1 MGWFPN
7 LVLWLFLLVQLAW
20 GTPAPWALGDEMAR
34 LGDYDRAER
43 AYLQAL
49 AQSPPS
55 GQRQRLLYAR
65 LALAQARN
73 RVDVARQLAEEL
85 LRSRLEPAVALR
97 VHLVRGAIAFR
108 IRDLSGAR
116 QAFAQAR
123 PLAEALVAQGDP
135 GGALAL
141 YECMSYEYLQKLA
154 RGGRPASQEYS
165 QACLSAHQA
174 GISHPPGAQRP
185 LWAMDILRSLMWTR
199 YWVWQAWEYSF
210 LAYHRKDQAVVAEWY
225 GVAYAIATQSGR
237 FYWQAYERTQD
248 YEYVSATLH
257 TTLELAEA
265 SAEAPHTEQLL
276 KQLQPLFV
284 QLESTPTLERSLLLG
299 RYHRSWARWQFFNRK
314 DPAAAMREYDEALS
328 WFAKGG
334 YAIDQMDVLLETAYV
349 YLLEKGPANWEGR
362 IEANLQQLLK
372 LAEDYG
378 YASGR
383 YYGLGFYGVLQS
395 RRGQLAEAEK
405 SLRGSL
411 QQMSDWERESNA
423 SPQARSQTLERPE
436 VRLFCDT
443 LVELLLKDGR
453 TEEAM
458 EAGQAFQQQSE
469 VAGVDL
475 ASIVT
480 PNAAL
485 AQDLR
490 SLQQAR
496 ERTGQL
502 RAELQSAQVAGDR
515 QASQELEG
523 LLASNR
529 AEFARTLMRLREREP
544 EFEKLLSVR
553 PSSFA
558 KLQPLLPPQAV
569 VVEYYSGQ
577 DRLYLFAMTR
587 EQLRIFSTPLSRLRL
602 QQLVRDLRR
611 NIVGRDNPV
620 RESQA
625 LHAALV
631 EPLQP
636 MLQQH
641 SLLVVIPSGIL
652 YYLPFAALQDTQ
664 GRHVVEQ
671 VACCTVTA
679 TELPAL
685 GSYRAGPTPSSLL
698 ALANPDGTLPGA
710 RREVE
715 QTAGLFP
722 RSACYFEANA
732 TRDKLQASS
741 DVIHLATHGT
751 LNCQNVNESYL
762 TLAGKDGRLTTGEIY
777 GLELDNVS
785 LVTLSACQTALGE
798 VNPGS
803 EVASLAQ
810 AFSVAGSKSM
820 LASLWR
826 VEDDSTSALMV
837 EFYRQLV
844 AGKSKAEALRQA
856 QLKVMQ
862 LPECRHPFF
871 WAPFQLIG
879 DWN

>member
-1 MGWFPN
+1 MSWLPCV
-7 LVLWLFLLVQLAW
+7 LLWLWLLAGLAGANPSPW
-20 GTPAPWALGDEMAR
+20 GLGDEMAR

-43 AYLQAL
+43 AYVQAL
-49 AQSPPS
+49 AQSPTEA
-55 GQRQRLLYAR
+55 QRQRLLYAR

-73 RVDVARQLAEEL
+73 HVALARQLGEEL
-85 LRSRLEPAVALR
+85 LRSNPDPAIALR
-97 VHLVRGAIAFR
+97 VHLIRGAIAFR
-108 IRDLSGAR
+108 TKDLAGAR

-123 PLAEALVAQGDP
+123 PLAEALSRQGDP
-135 GGALAL
+135 SGALGR
-141 YECMSYEYLQKLA
+141 YECMSYDYLQKLA
-154 RGGRPASQEYS
+154 QSGRPPSPEYS
-165 QACLSAHQA
+165 QACLAAHQA
-174 GISHPPGAQRP
+174 GAAISPTAQRP
-185 LWAMDILRSLMWTR
+185 LWTMDIVRSLMWTR

-210 LAYHRKDQAVVAEWY
+210 LAYHRKDQALVAEWY
-225 GVAYAIATQSGR
+225 GVAYGIATQAGQ
-237 FYWQAYERTQD
+237 FYWKAYEQTQD
-248 YEYVSATLH
+248 FEYVSATLH

-265 SAEAPHTEQLL
+265 SAEAPQTEKLL
-276 KQLQPLFV
+276 RQLQPVFV
-284 QLESTPTLERSLLLG
+284 QLESTPTTERCLLLG

-314 DPAAAMREYDEALS
+314 DPATAMREYEQAVA

-349 YLLEKGPANWEGR
+349 YLLEKGPADWEGR
-362 IEANLQQLLK
+362 VEANLQQLLK
-372 LAEDYG
+372 LAEDCR

-383 YYGLGFYGVLQS
+383 YYGLGFFGVLQS
-395 RRGQLAEAEK
+395 RRGQLGEAEK
-405 SLRGSL
+405 SLRASL
-411 QQMSDWERESNA
+411 QQMGEWERESNA
-423 SPQARSQTLERPE
+423 SPQARSQALERPE

-443 LVELLLKDGR
+443 LVELLLKQGR
-453 TEEAM
+453 AAEAM

-475 ASIVT
+475 GSIVT
-480 PNAAL
+480 RDATL
-485 AQDLR
+485 ANDLR
-490 SLQQAR
+490 RLQQAR

-515 QASQELEG
+515 QASQQLEG

-529 AEFARTLMRLREREP
+529 AEFARVLLRLREREP

-558 KLQPLLPPQAV
+558 KLQPLLPAQAV
-569 VVEYYSGQ
+569 VVEYYSGE
-577 DRLYLFAMTR
+577 DKLYLFAMTR

-602 QQLVRDLRR
+602 QELVRNLRR
-611 NIVGRDNPV
+611 KIVGRDNPV
-620 RESQA
+620 QESQA
-625 LHAALV
+625 LYEVLIQ
-631 EPLQP
+631 PLQP

-641 SLLVVIPSGIL
+641 SLLVVIPSGML
-652 YYLPFAALQDTQ
+652 YYLPFAALQDPQ
-664 GRHVVEQ
+664 GKVLVEKI
-671 VACCTVTA
+671 ASCTVTA

-685 GSYRAGPTPSSLL
+685 GSYRAGASPTSLL
-698 ALANPDGTLPGA
+698 ALANPDGSLPGA

-715 QTAGLFP
+715 QSAGLFP

-732 TRDKLQASS
+732 TRDKLQGSS
-741 DVIHLATHGT
+741 DVIHLATHGN

-762 TLAGKDGRLTTGEIY
+762 TLAGKEGRLTTGEIY
-777 GLELDNVS
+777 GLELDKVS

-798 VNPGS
+798 INPGS

-826 VEDDSTSALMV
+826 VEDESTSALMV
-837 EFYRQLV
+837 EFYRQLL

-856 QLKVMQ
+856 QLTVMQ
-862 LPECRHPFF
+862 RPECKHPFF